1 MSDHSDAKKKTI
13 RVERR
18 HCTHAVSQH
27 RLNDMVDSAEILIT
41 SLQHID
47 IGASK
52 QLQFDLLLAQ
62 PLSARQSTQ
71 QVAPSNALAHPLLA
85 EPRLHHIENS

>member
-52 QLQFDLLLAQ
+52 QLQLDLLLAQ